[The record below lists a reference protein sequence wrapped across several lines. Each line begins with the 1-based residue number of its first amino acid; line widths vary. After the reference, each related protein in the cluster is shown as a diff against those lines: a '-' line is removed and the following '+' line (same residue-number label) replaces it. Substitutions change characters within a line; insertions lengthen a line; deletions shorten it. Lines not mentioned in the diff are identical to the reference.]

1 MDHITQYLDLSKDYA
16 EYVHAAIVII
26 AILLINVIIR
36 IVLAVF
42 DKSLTKKSP
51 YLHIF
56 YQAINRPVRY
66 ITWIIGLWII
76 LTELIDW
83 QGKQVQ
89 TMLSVANMTVK
100 VLVVLCI
107 AWILM
112 RFARGMRKLFIEKNT
127 RTDGGY
133 NDFSM
138 IETAYKA
145 SQAII
150 LILLFFSILS
160 SLNIPIVALAGMATV
175 VTGFFAI
182 TQQELIKNL
191 FGGTV
196 LYLDRPFAVGDW
208 IYTVGGG
215 VEGTVEKISFRLT
228 IIRGF
233 DKRPIYVPNA
243 TFLTTAVVNASR
255 MTNRRILQYLGVR
268 YQDFSKVHQ
277 ILQDARDMLKKHPAI
292 DQKCTNLVC
301 IVNGNTNMGSNIEGV
316 FGSYSINFMIYTFTK
331 TTNRVKF
338 QALQD
343 EIMLKIGEIIEKN
356 GAQIAFPTTTL
367 DIPEG
372 VLHQVTAA
380 GSQA

>member
-1 MDHITQYLDLSKDYA
+1 MDPITQYMDVNKAYA
-16 EYVHAAIVII
+16 EYVHALIVII

-42 DKSLTKKSP
+42 DKSLAKKSP
-51 YLHIF
+51 YLRIF
-56 YQAINRPVRY
+56 YQAVTRPVRY

-76 LTELIDW
+76 LTQFVNW
-83 QGKQVQ
+83 QGEQPQ
-89 TMLSVANMTVK
+89 MIFAIANKAVK
-100 VLVVLCI
+100 ILVILCI
-107 AWILM
+107 AWILL

-138 IETAYKA
+138 IETVYKA
-145 SQAII
+145 SQAIVV
-150 LILLFFSILS
+150 ILLFFSVLGA
-160 SLNIPIVALAGMATV
+160 LDIPIVALAGMATV

-208 IYTVGGG
+208 IYTVDGSIQ
-215 VEGTVEKISFRLT
+215 GTVEKISFRLT

-233 DKRPIYVPNA
+233 DRRPIYVPNA
-243 TFLTTAVVNASR
+243 TFLTAAVVNASR
-255 MTNRRILQYLGVR
+255 MTNRRILQYIGVR

-277 ILQDARDMLKKHPAI
+277 ILHDIRQMLKSHPAI
-292 DQKCTNLVC
+292 DQTCTTLVC
-301 IVNGNTNMGSNIEGV
+301 IVNGNTNMGSNTEGV
-316 FGSYSINFMIYTFTK
+316 FGSYSINFMVYTFTK
-331 TTNRVKF
+331 TTNWVKF
-338 QALQD
+338 QATQD
-343 EIMLKIGEIIEKN
+343 EVMLKVGEIIEQN

-372 VLHQVTAA
+372 ALHEVN
-380 GSQA
+380 SN